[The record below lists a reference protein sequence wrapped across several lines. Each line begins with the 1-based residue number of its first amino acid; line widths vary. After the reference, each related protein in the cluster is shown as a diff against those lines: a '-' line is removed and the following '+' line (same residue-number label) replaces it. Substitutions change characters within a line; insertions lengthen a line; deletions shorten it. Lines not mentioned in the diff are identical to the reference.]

1 MHSELPIQSRL
12 LVGSQL
18 LSLHGGP
25 WSPQYLVYPRIAV
38 KIGGK
43 CVIKEKDC
51 LVRLHALSILKN
63 ANVKKSGE
71 KQRGV
76 EGEVEDGGRSKV
88 DQGKVTFK
96 VS

>member
-1 MHSELPIQSRL
+1 MYDL
-12 LVGSQL
+12 
-18 LSLHGGP
+18 
-25 WSPQYLVYPRIAV
+25 
-38 KIGGK
+38 KK
-43 CVIKEKDC
+43 KDC